1 MYNLGSAPMGDGG
14 EEGGIAV
21 GEVGFLARWCP
32 IFVYFCALVS
42 FGFWWGGVWCVGS
55 IKDIEESVP
64 FPVLFSLIFSHLPP
78 FFLAL
83 NQAGES
89 VFKAWNHS
97 SFLVGYF

>member
-42 FGFWWGGVWCVGS
+42 FGFWWGGSGALVRSKILMKVS
-55 IKDIEESVP
+55 P
-64 FPVLFSLIFSHLPP
+64 FLYYFHSYSPTSPLFFWLLTRLGKVYLKRGIIVRF
-78 FFLAL
+78 
-83 NQAGES
+83 
-89 VFKAWNHS
+89 
-97 SFLVGYF
+97 